1 LAKLK
6 HVKKEFDMAT
16 TAVQGSRGR
25 TTRHV
30 SRSWPAD
37 RKVDLVLEGLRDH
50 RPLTDLCRE
59 AGISPVRYCQWR
71 DQFIDAGRAGLV
83 YSGAEANTLEERVKQ
98 LEAENTSLQ
107 RQLRI
112 LQELCLAE

>member
-1 LAKLK
+1 
-6 HVKKEFDMAT
+6 MAT
-16 TAVQGSRGR
+16 MLVQSSRRKTAKPAARA
-25 TTRHV
+25 
-30 SRSWPAD
+30 WPAD

-98 LEAENTSLQ
+98 LEAENTGLR
-107 RQLRI
+107 RQLQI